1 MASPPQAAEGGVQV
15 LGRAAALLRA
25 LHGHPEGL
33 SLAEIAGE
41 VRLPR
46 STVHR
51 LAGALAR
58 EGFVEAASASGR
70 LRIGPELVRLA
81 HGSRPE
87 LPDVMRPFLE
97 MLSAGLGETV
107 DCAVLEGG
115 HMRFIDQIAAPHRL
129 RAVSAIGAS
138 FPLHC
143 TANGKA
149 ALALIG
155 PEGALKLLPARLQRF
170 TPATIT
176 RRAELLAELQRIAA
190 TAVAFDLEEHSP
202 GICAAGIAVR
212 DTGGR
217 TVALSVPM
225 PVQRFVG
232 RELELERELV
242 RVRALVVAGL
252 GGEPQPP
259 ARRTPG
265 TLQR

>member
-1 MASPPQAAEGGVQV
+1 MGPPAQATQGGVQV

-33 SLAEIAGE
+33 SLAEIASE

-58 EGFVEAASASGR
+58 EGFVETATPGGR
-70 LRIGPELVRLA
+70 LRVGPEIVRLA
-81 HGSRPE
+81 RGSRPE
-87 LPDVMRPFLE
+87 LCDELRPFLE

-107 DCAVLEGG
+107 DCAVLEGE

-129 RAVSAIGAS
+129 RAVSAVGAS

-155 PEGALKLLPARLQRF
+155 RERAIKLLPARLERF
-170 TPATIT
+170 TAATIT
-176 RRAELLAELQRIAA
+176 RRAELLGELERIAA
-190 TAVAFDLEEHSP
+190 GGVAFDREEHSA
-202 GICAAGIAVR
+202 GICAAGIAVT
-212 DTGGR
+212 DIAGR
-217 TVALSVPM
+217 TAAVSVPM
-225 PVQRFVG
+225 PAQRFFG
-232 RELELERELV
+232 REQELERELV
-242 RVRALVVAGL
+242 RVRALIVAAL
-252 GGEPQPP
+252 GGDPEGP
-259 ARRTPG
+259 A
-265 TLQR
+265 